1 MTVVPIIVGLC
12 LLFTF
17 KTPVMTQHI
26 IARIAIY
33 LLAIVMI
40 AFGIYHFLHPRNL
53 LVFVPSNIPGGIT
66 WVYIVGV
73 AFILAALSFITNKG
87 VKITAYLLAVL
98 LIIFVITIHL
108 PNFRQAGDDELRQA
122 ALINILKD
130 TALAAFALHIAGSAD
145 SHGVKY

>member
-1 MTVVPIIVGLC
+1 
-12 LLFTF
+12 
-17 KTPVMTQHI
+17 MTQHI

-33 LLAIVMI
+33 LLCIVMI
-40 AFGIYHFLHPRNL
+40 TFGVYHFLHPRNL

-66 WVYIVGV
+66 WVYVVG
-73 AFILAALSFITNKG
+73 ASFILAALAFLFNFG
-87 VKITAYLLAVL
+87 VKLAGYLLALL
-98 LIIFVITIHL
+98 LIIFVVTIHV
-108 PNFRQAGDDELRQA
+108 PNFREAGDDGMKQG

>member
-1 MTVVPIIVGLC
+1 
-12 LLFTF
+12 
-17 KTPVMTQHI
+17 MTQRLI
-26 IARIAIY
+26 SRIAIY
-33 LLAIVMI
+33 LLALVMI

-66 WVYIVGV
+66 WVYVVGT
-73 AFILAALSFITNKG
+73 AFILAALSFITNKW
-87 VKITAYLLAVL
+87 VKVTGYLLAAL

-108 PNFRQAGDDELRQA
+108 PNFRQAGDFAMRQE
-122 ALINILKD
+122 ALISMLKD